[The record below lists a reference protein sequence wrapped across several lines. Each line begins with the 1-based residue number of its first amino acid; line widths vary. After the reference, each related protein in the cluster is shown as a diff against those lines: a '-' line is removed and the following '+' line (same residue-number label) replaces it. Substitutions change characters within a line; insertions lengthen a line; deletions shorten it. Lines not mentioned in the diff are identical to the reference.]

1 MKIKNFY
8 TATSVE
14 PGDVFVVTVKAM
26 IQYDGTF
33 KLYRCPYPTPEY
45 EREEPQ
51 GDRLIEMETFDGRWD
66 VEIVGETLFPILG
79 YAGSKLNLGG

>member
-45 EREEPQ
+45 EDEPQ
-51 GDRLIEMETFDGRWD
+51 GDRLFETQSFDGKWD

-79 YAGSKLNLGG
+79 YVGSKPSLG